1 MTEQPSP
8 IIRLKGIYKSFNGQK
23 VLEDLNLDILRG
35 QTTVII
41 GPSGC
46 GKTVL
51 LKHIVALL
59 RPDRG
64 SVFFDGID
72 ITHLSERQLV
82 PIRRRMGFLFQSN
95 ALFDSMTVADNIY
108 FPLLEHGIRLE
119 AELRQRCRR
128 VLWLVG
134 LDGMQQRMPEE
145 LSGGQKKR
153 VALARAVA
161 LNPEV
166 ILYDEPTTG
175 LDPIRADLINELIL
189 KLQAEL
195 KTTTLV
201 VTHDMDSARKVA
213 DRIVMLYN
221 NRILAD
227 TTPEGLR
234 EITDDVVVRFV
245 DGQATPEELD
255 ELKHGYASEG
265 PPQGAPGAGGGQ
277 GNDYDG

>member
-1 MTEQPSP
+1 MTEQTGP

-64 SVFFDGID
+64 KVFFDGID

-119 AELRQRCRR
+119 AELQQRCRR

-134 LDGMQQRMPEE
+134 LDGMQHRMPEE

-153 VALARAVA
+153 IALARAVA

-255 ELKHGYASEG
+255 ELKRGYASEG
-265 PPQGAPGAGGGQ
+265 PGGG
-277 GNDYDG
+277 